1 MMEKEYRDNRYKEAY
16 KKATLALTPSTN
28 TGTRGH
34 GLRAVVDRV
43 NNEMLNSP
51 NDKKLS
57 KTNIHYAVQRGEYGV
72 SPMKKGRP
80 LEVPIELTGALA
92 RHAVMMQVSGDG
104 EAASNMMHAIISALT
119 MGTVYDS
126 VFDVEY
132 VWRVTRERHGN
143 IINPEKQVNNE
154 DRRNDWLTWQNVV
167 NWNRNVKNDL
177 VKMGMGLDKQ
187 SRIRKY
193 Y

>member
-1 MMEKEYRDNRYKEAY
+1 
-16 KKATLALTPSTN
+16 
-28 TGTRGH
+28 
-34 GLRAVVDRV
+34 
-43 NNEMLNSP
+43 
-51 NDKKLS
+51 
-57 KTNIHYAVQRGEYGV
+57 
-72 SPMKKGRP
+72 MKK
-80 LEVPIELTGALA
+80 
-92 RHAVMMQVSGDG
+92 MQVSGDG

-177 VKMGMGLDKQ
+177 VMMGMGLDKQ
-187 SRIRKY
+187 SRIRKNY
-193 Y
+193 